1 MQKQFILSLPCNSI
15 SKFILN
21 IYFFRKETQ
30 IVRINPN
37 QYQKQKEIISNT
49 GLNVPTDKPKT
60 RIFNYLFQNKCLY
73 IQY

>member
-37 QYQKQKEIISNT
+37 QYQKQKEII
-49 GLNVPTDKPKT
+49 
-60 RIFNYLFQNKCLY
+60 F
-73 IQY
+73 